1 MRNVK
6 LVFVFLVLVVAVL
19 SNAEA
24 SVFSEDFDDGDITD
38 WTVTT
43 QGSGSFTASDA
54 CSVSE
59 PYSFHMNSPGNSQ
72 AKAVSPTYDV
82 NLSEN
87 YHVSFYFLI
96 PDTSNHWFEVF
107 NNHQT
112 YLIIDSGDDLKCY
125 DGSTSYLID
134 ELSTDN
140 WHHIEIKVHPASED
154 YDVYVDEEFKKTCP
168 FWIHTGL
175 ENSFQIGDRE
185 NGSSDYGEA
194 YWDDFII
201 TQPVDSDGD
210 GIMDPNDNCPY
221 SPNPGQAD
229 RNSDDWG
236 DVCECEAANLD
247 ELDIIKFPD
256 FSFFASDWRKKG
268 TTLTGDINSDE
279 VVDFNDLEILAY
291 HWLSDCSE
299 E

>member
-1 MRNVK
+1 M
-6 LVFVFLVLVVAVL
+6 LGVAVF
-19 SNAEA
+19 SNTAA
-24 SVFSEDFDDGDITD
+24 GVFADNFDDGDITD
-38 WTVTT
+38 WTDTT
-43 QGSGSFTASDA
+43 TGDAIFDASTDK
-54 CSVSE
+54 SVSA
-59 PYSFHMNSPGNSQ
+59 PYSVHMSSTGVY
-72 AKAVSPTYDV
+72 KAMGVSPTYDV

-87 YHVSFYFLI
+87 YNISFSFLI
-96 PDTSNHWFEVF
+96 PGTNNHWFEVF
-107 NNHQT
+107 NNHQI
-112 YLIIDSGDDLKCY
+112 YLVIDSGDDFKCY

-134 ELSTDN
+134 ELDTDQ
-140 WHHIEIKVHPASED
+140 WHLIEIKARPSLNS
-154 YDVYVDEEFKKTCP
+154 YDVYVNSQFERSCTM
-168 FWIHTGL
+168 WIPNGFET
-175 ENSFQIGDRE
+175 NFRIGDRAD
-185 NGSSDYGEA
+185 GATDKGEA

-229 RNSDDWG
+229 RNSDGWG

-247 ELDIIKFPD
+247 ELDIIELLD
-256 FSFFASDWRKKG
+256 FSIFASDWRKNG